1 MTYQEFKDKKR
12 VIINN
17 MPWFFVLTTQQLEE
31 EIKKLGLRREDVV
44 CVFDG
49 YFCARECYDEV
60 KRSLDQIHE
69 LNEQFKRGPSKEL
82 YKALMHEFWNYE
94 CCVSEEPYEAIEAV
108 GIELTDRNKA
118 IINKAWKAFCYK
130 NRMFYTPVYEL
141 DENE

>member
-1 MTYQEFKDKKR
+1 MTYQELKDKKLE
-12 VIINN
+12 IINN
-17 MPWFFVLTTQQLEE
+17 MPWFFVLTTQQFEE

-44 CVFDG
+44 HVFDG
-49 YFCARECYDEV
+49 YFCAKERYDEV
-60 KRSLDQIHE
+60 KRSLDQIHK
-69 LNEQFKRGPSKEL
+69 LNEQFKRGSSKEL

-94 CCVSEEPYEAIEAV
+94 CCVSEEPYEAIEAL

-130 NRMFYTPVYEL
+130 NRMFYAPVYEL